1 MHFCCRKGHL
11 PVINYLL
18 KASASVEAVSKGS
31 LWTPLHAACYYGHTD
46 AAETLLFHG
55 AEVNL
60 RCSVRAHHGI
70 FMCVVLLIVVPWWLQ
85 AKLTPLDYARLQNH
99 SELVDLLVET
109 FAAESGEG
117 FTAAFEEKK
126 NAAAP
131 VAASP
136 LSSHAT
142 TMTVGGGSSGA
153 ARLGHP
159 SGVSLIA
166 TTSPAP
172 RR

>member
-31 LWTPLHAACYYGHTD
+31 LWTPLHAACYHGHTD

-60 RCSVRAHHGI
+60 RCS
-70 FMCVVLLIVVPWWLQ
+70 
-85 AKLTPLDYARLQNH
+85 AKLTPLDYARLQGH
-99 SELVDLLVET
+99 TELVELLIGT
-109 FAAESGEG
+109 FDAESGEG
-117 FTAAFEEKK
+117 YAQAVEEKK
-126 NAAAP
+126 TLPSPAM
-131 VAASP
+131 ASS

-142 TMTVGGGSSGA
+142 MTSG
-153 ARLGHP
+153 LSVIP
-159 SGVSLIA
+159 SGISLLA
-166 TTSPAP
+166 TTSPPVTPNAATSSNAP
-172 RR
+172 KR